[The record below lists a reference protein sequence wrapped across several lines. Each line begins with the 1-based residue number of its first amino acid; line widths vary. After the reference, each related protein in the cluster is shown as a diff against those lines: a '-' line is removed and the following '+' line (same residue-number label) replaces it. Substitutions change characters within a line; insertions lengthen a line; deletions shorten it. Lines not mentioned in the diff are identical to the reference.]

1 MQEILFG
8 FGSNLLVEPIT
19 HNPHNVIPNGKAGG
33 KLVECGGKGSQI
45 TFFVFAM
52 LSL

>member
-8 FGSNLLVEPIT
+8 FRSKLLVEPIT

-45 TFFVFAM
+45 ASFEFAS